1 MKTLFKFLG
10 IMAFLLVAGCQKTD
24 DDFLQEGIS
33 LQETKTFFEKQE
45 AEKEKNGID
54 FEITPKWET
63 FMQGGE
69 NREGNLA
76 LLLRLL

>member
-33 LQETKTFFEKQE
+33 LQEAKTFFEKQ
-45 AEKEKNGID
+45 
-54 FEITPKWET
+54 
-63 FMQGGE
+63 
-69 NREGNLA
+69 
-76 LLLRLL
+76 